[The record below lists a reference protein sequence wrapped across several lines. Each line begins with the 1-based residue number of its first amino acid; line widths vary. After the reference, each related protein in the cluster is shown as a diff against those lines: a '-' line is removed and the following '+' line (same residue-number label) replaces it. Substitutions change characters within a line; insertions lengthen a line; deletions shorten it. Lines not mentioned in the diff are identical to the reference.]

1 MMKKALSGKYA
12 VVGVGYTPQGRLP
25 GRTSLSFHLEACAN
39 ALKDAA
45 LKPADLDGLI
55 LYRQFPPSE
64 NEVEVTPY
72 LVAHHL
78 GIAPTYLSQ
87 DGN

>member
-1 MMKKALSGKYA
+1 MKSSLSRKYA
-12 VVGVGYTPQGRLP
+12 VVGVGYTPQGRVP

-39 ALKDAA
+39 AVSDAGI
-45 LKPADLDGLI
+45 KPADLDGLI
-55 LYRQFPPSE
+55 CYRHFPPSG

-78 GIAPTYLSQ
+78 GISPNYLSQ
-87 DGN
+87 DAN

>member
-1 MMKKALSGKYA
+1 MKRSLSGKYA
-12 VVGVGYTPQGRLP
+12 VVGVGYTPQGRVP

-55 LYRQFPPSE
+55 LYRQFPPPAD
-64 NEVEVTPY
+64 EVEVTPY
-72 LVAHHL
+72 LAAHHL
-78 GIAPTYLSQ
+78 GIAPNYLSQ